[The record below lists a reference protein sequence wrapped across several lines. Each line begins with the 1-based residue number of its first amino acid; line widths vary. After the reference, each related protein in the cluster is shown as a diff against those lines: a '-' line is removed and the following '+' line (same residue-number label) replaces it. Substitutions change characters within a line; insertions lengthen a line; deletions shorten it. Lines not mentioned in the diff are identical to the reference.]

1 MSNFFSSPPLRIE
14 MDRYLVEKILRR
26 LKVKTMSEYL
36 RLKLQQDLEK
46 LL

>member
-1 MSNFFSSPPLRIE
+1 MSNSFSSPPLRIE
-14 MDRYLVEKILRR
+14 MDRHLVEKILRR

-36 RLKLQQDLEK
+36 KLKLQEDLEK